1 MNISI
6 VGIEGE
12 SLLLMLNHFGIQAS
26 SGSACTSG
34 SLDPSHVLLSLG
46 LVHEVA
52 HGSLRL
58 SFGEELTEE
67 DVDYILE
74 TIPQVVARL
83 RAMSPMWERMQKE
96 NIRLNADK
104 TRLVKEEA

>member
-1 MNISI
+1 M
-6 VGIEGE
+6 
-12 SLLLMLNHFGIQAS
+12 
-26 SGSACTSG
+26 
-34 SLDPSHVLLSLG
+34 
-46 LVHEVA
+46 
-52 HGSLRL
+52 
-58 SFGEELTEE
+58 
-67 DVDYILE
+67 DYILE